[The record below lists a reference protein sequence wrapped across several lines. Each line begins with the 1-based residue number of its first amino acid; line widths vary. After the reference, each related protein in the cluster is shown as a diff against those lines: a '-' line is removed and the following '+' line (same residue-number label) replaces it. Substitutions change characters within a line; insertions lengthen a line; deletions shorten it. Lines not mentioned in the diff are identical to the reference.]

1 MQRIAKM
8 PDWIV
13 PLLVVAAYVVL
24 QRWVLPAMGVPT

>member
-8 PDWIV
+8 SDWIV
-13 PLLVVAAYVVL
+13 PLLVVAAYVIL